1 MAKTLDF
8 QIKAIN
14 NTLGKLSK
22 EMKKAK
28 RDTELAAGRAM
39 TKAIRAGTPKSNL
52 KDRKTKEGRV
62 LKSGDLKR
70 SIGRIT
76 KLRRA
81 IYTYIGVRSGSGN
94 RNSGYYAKYLEYGKP
109 KQAPKPFFK
118 KAAASGVPI
127 VRSILIN
134 GAKVGL
140 KKYKIQNEK

>member
-1 MAKTLDF
+1 MANIDF
-8 QIKAIN
+8 QIKAVN
-14 NTLGKLSK
+14 HTLAKLTK
-22 EMKKAK
+22 EMQRAK
-28 RDTELAAGRAM
+28 RNTELAAGRAM

-52 KDRKTKEGRV
+52 KDRKTKKGII
-62 LKSGDLKR
+62 LKSGDLRR
-70 SIGRIT
+70 SVGRIT
-76 KLRRA
+76 KLKRA

>member
-39 TKAIRAGTPKSNL
+39 TKAIRLKTPISNNSVSKGRL
-52 KDRKTKEGRV
+52 RK
-62 LKSGDLKR
+62 

-81 IYTYIGVRSGSGN
+81 IYTYIGVRSSSGN
-94 RNSGYYAKYLEYGKP
+94 RKSGYYAKYLEYGKT